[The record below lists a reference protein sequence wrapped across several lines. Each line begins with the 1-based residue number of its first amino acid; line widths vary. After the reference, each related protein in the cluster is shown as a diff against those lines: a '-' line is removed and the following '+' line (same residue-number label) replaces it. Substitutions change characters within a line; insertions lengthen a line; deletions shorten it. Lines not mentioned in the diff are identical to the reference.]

1 MFKWDERVRN
11 YMVSEVLGKEEGLN
25 YVYIGNVPGHP
36 YENTYCPRCG
46 ALLIKRYSFDVVSY
60 HITAENKCPE
70 CGQCIPICSKF
81 GGIKIPQDN
90 IVE

>member
-46 ALLIKRYSFDVVSY
+46 ALLIKRYS
-60 HITAENKCPE
+60 
-70 CGQCIPICSKF
+70 KF